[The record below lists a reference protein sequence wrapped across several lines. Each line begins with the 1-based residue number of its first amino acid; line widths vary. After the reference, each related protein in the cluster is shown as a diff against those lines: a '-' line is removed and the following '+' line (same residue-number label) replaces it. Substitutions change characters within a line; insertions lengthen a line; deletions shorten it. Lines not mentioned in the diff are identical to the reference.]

1 MKIFGYVRVSS
12 KDQNEARQV
21 EALKDLVD
29 EVLIDKASGKNA
41 ERPQLQ
47 ALLQK
52 VRSGDVVKVK
62 SVDRLA
68 RNTRDL
74 LTILEELTSQG
85 ISVMFLDNSL
95 TFDDS
100 PTSKFMITMLGAVGE
115 LERSFIRQ
123 RQTEGIAIAKEK
135 GGVFKGRPKDEE
147 LRRSVAG
154 YLAKGSY
161 SSQEICKL
169 AGVSRA
175 TFFRIKKELL
185 EQA

>member
-1 MKIFGYVRVSS
+1 MKTFGYVRVSS
-12 KDQNEARQV
+12 KDQNEARQI
-21 EALKDLVD
+21 EALKGLVD
-29 EVLIDKASGKNA
+29 EILIDKASGKNA

-74 LTILEELTSQG
+74 LTILDELTNNG
-85 ISVMFLDNSL
+85 VKVMFLDNSM

-123 RQTEGIAIAKEK
+123 RQQEGIAIAKEK
-135 GGVFKGRPKDEE
+135 GGVFKGRQKDEE
-147 LRRSVAG
+147 IRKTVAG
-154 YLAKGSY
+154 YLVKGVHT
-161 SSQEICKL
+161 SQEICKL
-169 AGVSRA
+169 TGVSRA
-175 TFFRIKKELL
+175 TFFRIKRELQ
-185 EQA
+185 EVE